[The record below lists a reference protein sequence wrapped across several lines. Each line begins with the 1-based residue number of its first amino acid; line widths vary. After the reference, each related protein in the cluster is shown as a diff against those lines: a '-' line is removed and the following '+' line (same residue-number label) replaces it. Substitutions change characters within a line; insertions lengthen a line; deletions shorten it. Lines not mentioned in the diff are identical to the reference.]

1 MKYPVYNQKGEEVGT
16 VTLPKGIFEVEVNN
30 DLIHQISVSQSANRR
45 VVIAST
51 KDRAQVSG
59 GGKKPWKQK
68 GTGRARHS
76 SIRSPLWRK
85 GGVTFG
91 PLKERNYSVAVPKK
105 MRKKAL
111 FMVLSSKASEK
122 NIVILDELKIEKPNT
137 KEISVLFKT
146 LKSKIDN
153 FKNGSAMLI
162 LPNTDKNLFLSARNI
177 DKLNVAE
184 AKNINAL
191 DLLSVKYL
199 IMPKQSIKTMEET
212 FLKSEN

>member
-1 MKYPVYNQKGEEVGT
+1 MKYPVYNHQGEEVET
-16 VTLPKGIFEVEVNN
+16 ITLPKGIFEVEAND
-30 DLIHQISVSQSANRR
+30 DLIHQIAVSQSANRR

-51 KDRAQVSG
+51 KDRAQVAG
-59 GGKKPWKQK
+59 GGRKPWKQK

-91 PLKERNYSVAVPKK
+91 PLKERNFSTIVPKK
-105 MRKKAL
+105 MRRKAL

-122 NIVILDELKIEKPNT
+122 SIVILDELKADKPKT
-137 KEISVLFKT
+137 KEMNVLFTK
-146 LKSKIDN
+146 LRSKIDN
-153 FKNGSAMLI
+153 FKNGSTMMI
-162 LPNTDKNLFLSARNI
+162 LPNNDKNVFLSTRNM
-177 DKLNVAE
+177 DKVIVAE

-199 IMPKQSIKTMEET
+199 IMPKQSIKTIEEI
-212 FLKSEN
+212 FLK